1 MYRDY
6 FKSIFDFIVAFI
18 LLIVLFPVAFIS
30 AVALM
35 ITVGRPIFFRQIRLG
50 KNGKE
55 FGIIKFRTMKH
66 KTDVLQTDADRLTAI
81 GSFLRKT
88 SIDEIPQLINI
99 MKGEMSFIGP
109 RPLLPEYMDYFT
121 KAEKKRF
128 EVKPGMSGYAEVMG
142 RHQLSWDQQF
152 VYDVEYVQ
160 KLTFLFDITIFLK
173 TIPKVLNSSQVTG
186 MGNAGK
192 SRLDQVREKQ
202 N

>member
-1 MYRDY
+1 MYKDH
-6 FKSIFDFIVAFI
+6 FKSIFDFIIALL
-18 LLIVLFPVAFIS
+18 LLIVLFPVALIA
-30 AVALM
+30 AVCLM
-35 ITVGRPIFFRQIRLG
+35 TTVGRPIFFRQIRIG
-50 KNGKE
+50 KNGKP

-66 KTDVLQTDADRLTAI
+66 KTNPLQTDAERLTTI

-88 SIDEIPQLINI
+88 SIDEIPQLLNI
-99 MKGEMSFIGP
+99 MKGDMSFIGP

-121 KAEKKRF
+121 KAEQKRF

-152 VYDVEYVQ
+152 AYDVEYVE
-160 KLTFLFDITIFLK
+160 KLSFLFDISIFLK
-173 TIPKVLNSSQVTG
+173 TIPKVLNSSKVTG

-192 SRLDQVREKQ
+192 SRLDQVRQKQ

>member
-1 MYRDY
+1 
-6 FKSIFDFIVAFI
+6 
-18 LLIVLFPVAFIS
+18 
-30 AVALM
+30 
-35 ITVGRPIFFRQIRLG
+35 
-50 KNGKE
+50 
-55 FGIIKFRTMKH
+55 
-66 KTDVLQTDADRLTAI
+66 
-81 GSFLRKT
+81 
-88 SIDEIPQLINI
+88 
-99 MKGEMSFIGP
+99 
-109 RPLLPEYMDYFT
+109 
-121 KAEKKRF
+121 
-128 EVKPGMSGYAEVMG
+128 MSGYAEVMG